1 MAWKLLPLITDVLFA
16 YSGEGVCSERHR
28 APVTSLSCTFN
39 LQTVKSQ
46 SCHSPLI
53 SIILPLSLLPLGIC
67 LISTM
72 FFSLSLLVPF
82 YFFPQLLLLPS
93 ISVSPSVSVR
103 LPSSVSS
110 CHRLLSTP
118 LVNKYEPK
126 SHFMSAAAEHIFTL
140 PVYTKHTVILLYYV
154 VKLWR

>member
-28 APVTSLSCTFN
+28 APVTSLSCTFT

-67 LISTM
+67 LISTV
-72 FFSLSLLVPF
+72 FFSLSLLVRF
-82 YFFPQLLLLPS
+82 LFFPPAFAAS
-93 ISVSPSVSVR
+93 IYICISLCFCASSFLCLILSSPLIHS
-103 LPSSVSS
+103 PG
-110 CHRLLSTP
+110 
-118 LVNKYEPK
+118 K
-126 SHFMSAAAEHIFTL
+126 
-140 PVYTKHTVILLYYV
+140 
-154 VKLWR
+154 